1 MNHTE
6 RSALED
12 HYRFH
17 CHPPLLHNLY
27 EQRLGLYLSLSQEK
41 EESPSLNRKKKK
53 EKKKQQENKVSPIFS
68 LLHYTIQFR
77 SIVDSSFPRTLN
89 DFHETRDKRIDER
102 NRGFGEEKVGALT
115 LKTDEGRGKRKKE
128 RKKGEEKDTEYVS
141 TELFSDFF
149 FPSRPSPPCSPVSFL
164 SEQKRRGAINL
175 AIIAARVP
183 RTLFSSPPSW
193 LSRCGNEPNQLLET
207 PPQLRARRTR

>member
-102 NRGFGEEKVGALT
+102 NRGFGEEKV
-115 LKTDEGRGKRKKE
+115 EKR
-128 RKKGEEKDTEYVS
+128 
-141 TELFSDFF
+141 
-149 FPSRPSPPCSPVSFL
+149 
-164 SEQKRRGAINL
+164 
-175 AIIAARVP
+175 
-183 RTLFSSPPSW
+183 
-193 LSRCGNEPNQLLET
+193 
-207 PPQLRARRTR
+207 